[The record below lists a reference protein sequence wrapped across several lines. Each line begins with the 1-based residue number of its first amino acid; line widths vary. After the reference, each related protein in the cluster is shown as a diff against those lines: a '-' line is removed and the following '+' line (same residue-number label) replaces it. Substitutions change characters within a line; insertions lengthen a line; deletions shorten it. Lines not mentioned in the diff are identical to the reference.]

1 MANINIKKSD
11 ECEWSRGGDS
21 RMEQMV
27 SNVQKKTFL
36 RWILDRHLLA
46 NREIIWLL
54 HYLMSNDLLLGMI
67 HIVDDVAGVNR
78 LITIATPEQEGHIF
92 RYVKATV
99 ETNDPEKAFHDLR
112 MNQQEDVYLELDIEA
127 VRRSPIY
134 FSVLEENPNSSVDVH
149 KKYGRMAERA
159 AGEAEQIFIVDQ
171 LTKGINNALDN
182 GDQEQF
188 YLLSKQLNEVRKNQR

>member
-1 MANINIKKSD
+1 
-11 ECEWSRGGDS
+11 
-21 RMEQMV
+21 MEQMV
-27 SNVQKKTFL
+27 SNVQKKIFL

-54 HYLMSNDLLLGMI
+54 HYLMSNDQLLGMI

-78 LITIATPEQEGHIF
+78 LITIASPEREGHIF
-92 RYVKATV
+92 RYVKETV
-99 ETNDPEKAFHDLR
+99 GTNDPEKAFHDLR

-149 KKYGRMAERA
+149 EKYGRMAERA
-159 AGEAEQIFIVDQ
+159 AGEAERIFIVDQ
-171 LTKGINNALDN
+171 LINGINNALDN
-182 GDQEQF
+182 GDKEQF
-188 YLLSKQLNEVRKNQR
+188 YLLSKQLNEVQRNQP